1 MKTDPGR
8 IWINT
13 GLLLLTA
20 ALFLWAYNGQESR
33 RAGDSAQQ
41 VITELT
47 QSLTQQPPAEAGADP
62 DREEAP
68 AVKLPEYLLDAQREM
83 PEKTVDGRDY
93 IGVLSIPALQLELPV
108 MSRWSYPNLKE
119 APCRYSGSLYQNNL
133 IICAHNYASHFG
145 KLKTLQPG
153 DILLFT
159 DMDDQVVSFQM
170 VEQETLEPNDEEA
183 MTTGDWDLTLFT
195 CTTGGNA
202 RCAVRCVRTGY
213 PVLTTETTEE

>member
-13 GLLLLTA
+13 GLLLLAA

-62 DREEAP
+62 EQTEAP
-68 AVKLPEYLLDAQREM
+68 AGKLPEYLLDAQREM
-83 PEKTVDGRDY
+83 PEKTVNGRAY
-93 IGVLSIPALQLELPV
+93 IGVLSIPTLNLELPV
-108 MSRWSYPNLKE
+108 LSQWSYPNLKD
-119 APCRYSGSLYQNNL
+119 APCRYSGSLYQNDL

-153 DILLFT
+153 DTLLFT

-170 VEQETLEPNDEEA
+170 VEQETLDPYDQEA

-195 CTTGGNA
+195 CTPGGQTRVTLRFQRA
-202 RCAVRCVRTGY
+202 DLGQSQ
-213 PVLTTETTEE
+213 E

>member
-13 GLLLLTA
+13 GLLLLAA

-83 PEKTVDGRDY
+83 PEKTVNGRAY
-93 IGVLSIPALQLELPV
+93 IGVLSIPSLNLELPV
-108 MSRWSYPNLKE
+108 LSQWSYPNLKD
-119 APCRYSGSLYQNNL
+119 APCRYSGSLYQNDL

-145 KLKTLQPG
+145 RLKTLQPG
-153 DILLFT
+153 DTLLFT

-170 VEQETLEPNDEEA
+170 VEQETLEPNDQEA

-195 CTTGGNA
+195 CTPGGQT
-202 RCAVRCVRTGY
+202 RVTLRFQRVDLGQSQ
-213 PVLTTETTEE
+213 E

>member
-33 RAGDSAQQ
+33 RAGDAAQQ

-47 QSLTQQPPAEAGADP
+47 QSLPQEAATEGEADP
-62 DREEAP
+62 ERSEAP

-93 IGVLSIPALQLELPV
+93 IGVLSIPSLDLELPV
-108 MSRWSYPNLKE
+108 LSQWNYPNLKV

-133 IICAHNYASHFG
+133 ILCAHNYASHFG

-153 DILLFT
+153 DTLLFT

-170 VEQETLEPNDEEA
+170 VERETLEPYDEEA
-183 MTTGDWDLTLFT
+183 MTTGQWDLTLFT
-195 CTTGGNA
+195 CTPGGQT
-202 RCAVRCVRTGY
+202 RVTVRFQRADPGRSQ
-213 PVLTTETTEE
+213 E

>member
-13 GLLLLTA
+13 GLLLLAA

-83 PEKTVDGRDY
+83 PEKTVNGRAY
-93 IGVLSIPALQLELPV
+93 IGVLSIPSLNLELPV
-108 MSRWSYPNLKE
+108 LSQWSYPNLKD
-119 APCRYSGSLYQNNL
+119 APCRYSGSLYQNDL

-145 KLKTLQPG
+145 RLKTLQPG
-153 DILLFT
+153 DTLLFT
-159 DMDDQVVSFQM
+159 DMDDQVVTFQM
-170 VEQETLEPNDEEA
+170 VEQETLEPNDQEA

-195 CTTGGNA
+195 CTPGGQT
-202 RCAVRCVRTGY
+202 RVTLRFQRVDLGQSQ
-213 PVLTTETTEE
+213 E

>member
-13 GLLLLTA
+13 GLLLLAA

-47 QSLTQQPPAEAGADP
+47 QSLTQETEAGAEP
-62 DREEAP
+62 EQAEAP
-68 AVKLPEYLLDAQREM
+68 AVKMPEYLLDDQREM
-83 PEKTVDGRDY
+83 PEKTIGGRDY
-93 IGVLSIPALQLELPV
+93 IGVLSIPSLDLELPV
-108 MSRWSYPNLKE
+108 LSRWSYPNLKV

-153 DILLFT
+153 DTLLFT
-159 DMDDQVVSFQM
+159 DMEDQVVTFQM
-170 VEQETLEPNDEEA
+170 VERETLEPDDEEA
-183 MTTGDWDLTLFT
+183 MTTGNWHLTLFT
-195 CTTGGNA
+195 CTPGGQT
-202 RCAVRCVRTGY
+202 RVTVRFERVEPGHSQ
-213 PVLTTETTEE
+213 E

>member
-62 DREEAP
+62 EQEE

-93 IGVLSIPALQLELPV
+93 IGVLSIPTLQLELPV

-145 KLKTLQPG
+145 RLKTLQPG
-153 DILLFT
+153 DTLLFT

-170 VEQETLEPNDEEA
+170 VEQETLDPYDQEA

-195 CTTGGNA
+195 CTPGGQT
-202 RCAVRCVRTGY
+202 RVTVRFQRVA
-213 PVLTTETTEE
+213 PAHSQE

>member
-13 GLLLLTA
+13 GLLLLAA

-47 QSLTQQPPAEAGADP
+47 QSLTQQPPAEAGAGP
-62 DREEAP
+62 EQTEAP

-83 PEKTVDGRDY
+83 PEKTVNGRAY
-93 IGVLSIPALQLELPV
+93 IGVLSIPSLNLELPV
-108 MSRWSYPNLKE
+108 LSQWSYPNLKD
-119 APCRYSGSLYQNNL
+119 APCRYAGSLYQNDL

-145 KLKTLQPG
+145 RLKTLQPG
-153 DILLFT
+153 DTLLFT

-170 VEQETLEPNDEEA
+170 VEQETLEPNDQEA

-195 CTTGGNA
+195 CTPGGQT
-202 RCAVRCVRTGY
+202 RVTVRFQRVD
-213 PVLTTETTEE
+213 PDHSQE

>member
-13 GLLLLTA
+13 GLLLLAA

-47 QSLTQQPPAEAGADP
+47 QSLTRQPPTEAGADP
-62 DREEAP
+62 EQTGAP

-83 PEKTVDGRDY
+83 PEKTVDGRAY
-93 IGVLSIPALQLELPV
+93 IGVLSIPSLNLELPV
-108 MSRWSYPNLKE
+108 LSQWSYPNLKD
-119 APCRYSGSLYQNNL
+119 APCRYSGSLYQNDL

-145 KLKTLQPG
+145 RLKTLQPG
-153 DILLFT
+153 DTLLFT

-170 VEQETLEPNDEEA
+170 VEQETLDPYDQEA

-195 CTTGGNA
+195 CTPGGQT
-202 RCAVRCVRTGY
+202 RVTVRFQRVD
-213 PVLTTETTEE
+213 PDHSQE

>member
-13 GLLLLTA
+13 GLLLLAA

-47 QSLTQQPPAEAGADP
+47 QSLTRQPPAEAGAGP
-62 DREEAP
+62 EQTEAP

-83 PEKTVDGRDY
+83 PEKTVNGRAY
-93 IGVLSIPALQLELPV
+93 IGVLSIPSLNLELPV
-108 MSRWSYPNLKE
+108 LSQWSYPNLKE
-119 APCRYSGSLYQNNL
+119 APCRYSGSLYQNDL

-145 KLKTLQPG
+145 RLKTLQPG
-153 DILLFT
+153 DTLLFT

-170 VEQETLEPNDEEA
+170 VEQETLEPNDQEA

-195 CTTGGNA
+195 CTPGGQT
-202 RCAVRCVRTGY
+202 RVTVRFQRVDPGHSQ
-213 PVLTTETTEE
+213 E

>member
-33 RAGDSAQQ
+33 RAGNSAQQ

-47 QSLTQQPPAEAGADP
+47 QSLTQQPSTEAGADP

-68 AVKLPEYLLDAQREM
+68 AVKLPEYLLNAQREM

-93 IGVLSIPALQLELPV
+93 IGVLSIPSLNLELPV
-108 MSRWSYPNLKE
+108 LSQWSYPNLKE

-153 DILLFT
+153 DTLLFT

-170 VEQETLEPNDEEA
+170 VEQETLEPNDEKA

-195 CTTGGNA
+195 CTPGGQT
-202 RCAVRCVRTGY
+202 RVTVRFQRLA
-213 PVLTTETTEE
+213 PSHSQE

>member
-13 GLLLLTA
+13 GLLLLAA

-62 DREEAP
+62 EQTEAP

-83 PEKTVDGRDY
+83 PEKTVNGRAY
-93 IGVLSIPALQLELPV
+93 IGVLSIPSLNLELPV
-108 MSRWSYPNLKE
+108 LSQWSYPNLKD
-119 APCRYSGSLYQNNL
+119 APCRYSGSLYQNDL

-145 KLKTLQPG
+145 RLKTLQPG
-153 DILLFT
+153 DTLLFT
-159 DMDDQVVSFQM
+159 DMDDQMVSFQM
-170 VEQETLEPNDEEA
+170 VEQETLDPYDQEA

-195 CTTGGNA
+195 CTPGGQT
-202 RCAVRCVRTGY
+202 RVTVRFQRVDLGQSQ
-213 PVLTTETTEE
+213 E

>member
-13 GLLLLTA
+13 GLLLLAA

-62 DREEAP
+62 EQTEAP

-83 PEKTVDGRDY
+83 PEKTVNGRAY
-93 IGVLSIPALQLELPV
+93 IGVLSIPTLNLELPV
-108 MSRWSYPNLKE
+108 LSQWSYPNLKD
-119 APCRYSGSLYQNNL
+119 APCRYSGSLYQNDL

-153 DILLFT
+153 DTLLFT

-170 VEQETLEPNDEEA
+170 VEQETLDPYDQEA

-195 CTTGGNA
+195 CTPGGQT
-202 RCAVRCVRTGY
+202 RVTLRFQRVDLGQSQ
-213 PVLTTETTEE
+213 E

>member
-47 QSLTQQPPAEAGADP
+47 QSLTQETEAGAEP
-62 DREEAP
+62 EGTEAP
-68 AVKLPEYLLDAQREM
+68 AVKMPEYLLDDQREM
-83 PEKTVDGRDY
+83 PEKTIGGRDY
-93 IGVLSIPALQLELPV
+93 IGVLSIPSLDLELPV
-108 MSRWSYPNLKE
+108 LSRWSYPNLKV

-153 DILLFT
+153 DTLLFT
-159 DMDDQVVSFQM
+159 DMEDQVVTFQM
-170 VEQETLEPNDEEA
+170 VERETLEPDDEEA
-183 MTTGDWDLTLFT
+183 MTTGNWHLTLFT
-195 CTTGGNA
+195 CTPGGQT
-202 RCAVRCVRTGY
+202 RVTVRFERVEPGHSQ
-213 PVLTTETTEE
+213 E

>member
-47 QSLTQQPPAEAGADP
+47 QSLTQETEAGADP
-62 DREEAP
+62 EPAEAP
-68 AVKLPEYLLDAQREM
+68 AVKMPEYLLDDQREM
-83 PEKTVDGRDY
+83 PEKTIGGRDY
-93 IGVLSIPALQLELPV
+93 IGVLSIPSLDLELPV
-108 MSRWSYPNLKE
+108 LSRWSYPNLKV

-153 DILLFT
+153 DTLLFT
-159 DMDDQVVSFQM
+159 DMEDQVVTFQM
-170 VEQETLEPNDEEA
+170 VERETLEPDDEEA
-183 MTTGDWDLTLFT
+183 MTTGNWHLTLFT
-195 CTTGGNA
+195 CTPGGQT
-202 RCAVRCVRTGY
+202 RVTVRFERVDPGHSQ
-213 PVLTTETTEE
+213 E